1 MSKMQERLNVTE
13 LETSSS
19 STQLTSV
26 QAENKVLVKDFEE
39 LQASTKVLNAE
50 NERLKAELEQK
61 RLENERIQETIDDQT
76 PTEKNEPADDGTTV
90 NYELFSALENEL
102 AVLRERNT
110 ILEEKFKVN
119 RRISPRKQLKV
130 SGKSIEPPPM
140 APSETYVSSSDHLEI
155 SEAQLKV
162 RVWSILVWDVNSSY
176 LYN

>member
-19 STQLTSV
+19 SHQLNSA
-26 QAENKVLVKDFEE
+26 QIENKTLVKDFEE
-39 LQASTKVLNAE
+39 LHASSKVINAE
-50 NERLKAELEQK
+50 NERLKAEIEQK
-61 RLENERIQETIDDQT
+61 MLENERIQEIKDD
-76 PTEKNEPADDGTTV
+76 PSLKETV

-119 RRISPRKQLKV
+119 RRISPRNQLKV
-130 SGKSIEPPPM
+130 TGQAIEPPPM
-140 APSETYVSSSDHLEI
+140 APADTYVSSADHLEI

-162 RVWSILVWDVNSSY
+162 RKKKFFIYFSFFKV
-176 LYN
+176 